1 MEGGALHRHTHYYT
15 IIAVKEGWEGK
26 RETSYSREREK
37 GLSTLLQS
45 WLAKKTFFVRLKK

>member
-15 IIAVKEGWEGK
+15 LIAVKEGWKGK

-45 WLAKKTFFVRLKK
+45 CLAKKTFFVRL